1 MRISDRILIE
11 RKGTRDFVDSLL
23 DGRLLDQASR
33 LVGAAPR
40 SLLVLEGNDLFQN
53 RAVNGQ
59 AIMGALATLTLDY
72 GLPVVTSADTAETA
86 RFIAVSARRETKML
100 ENLSETAQERLR
112 ASEHPNTTSDIEDNA
127 AIVAANSATPILDA
141 TEGTMSEE
149 RRREMHG
156 ITRSMLEQVPGIGP
170 ALASRI
176 LDRWPTMAAL
186 ANATD
191 DEIVQVPGLSVN
203 LAQEIVR
210 ILHGSGD

>member
-1 MRISDRILIE
+1 
-11 RKGTRDFVDSLL
+11 
-23 DGRLLDQASR
+23 
-33 LVGAAPR
+33 
-40 SLLVLEGNDLFQN
+40 
-53 RAVNGQ
+53 
-59 AIMGALATLTLDY
+59 MGALATLTLDY
-72 GLPVVTSADTAETA
+72 GLPVVTSSDTAETA

-100 ENLSETAQERLR
+100 EHLSETAQERLR
-112 ASEHPNTTSDIEDNA
+112 ASEHPDMASDADGVFDPTA
-127 AIVAANSATPILDA
+127 PILDA

-186 ANATD
+186 ANASD
-191 DEIVQVPGLSVN
+191 DEIVQVPGLSIS